1 MCTYRYP
8 RFPLSAIALTVML
21 SVWSAN
27 LTPASAQT
35 AQTEDK
41 QDSIRGVVVNSMT
54 HEAVARALVYSPDNR
69 FATMTDGDGRFEFAL
84 PQAQV
89 SLQPDNSPLQ
99 NNSTCSTTGDST
111 NCMTS
116 SGASRISNGPDALM
130 ARKPGFLNDQNG
142 AQTQQ
147 SVTPGKDLTISLT
160 PEALVVGRV
169 SLPTSE
175 ASEAIQLEIYQRQVQ
190 EGRGHWILRGSAYT
204 RSDGQFRFAE
214 LSAGTYKLL
223 TREQQDRDPV
233 TFDPRG
239 QQYGYSP
246 VYFPNASDFDAAQ
259 TIQLVPGQIFQ
270 ADTSLVRQPYYRVKV
285 AVANV
290 PPGVGGLGVVV
301 SAQGHRGPGYSLGY
315 NNQDQTIEGLLPNGN
330 YTLEASSYG
339 PNAPSSG
346 LLNISVKGAAV
357 EGPGMTLVPNGS
369 ISVNVKEEFT
379 SSEDTNSERAFGHRN
394 ERGPRSYLNVRL
406 EPADDFGQDRGGW
419 LRPPSGP
426 DDDSLAIESVH
437 PGRYWVRVNSSRGFA
452 ASVTSGEMDLL
463 HDPLVVGPGGSGSRI
478 EITMRDG
485 EAEIE
490 GTIEGAAPQFGA
502 SDGSAAS
509 STSAARLGPDGS
521 SAHVYCV
528 PLPDSSGEFKDL
540 FVPPDGKFGP
550 QQIPPGTY
558 RVLAFDHPQPELEY
572 RDPEAMHAFEAKG
585 QLVRLVAGQ
594 KEHLQ
599 LQLIPNSE

>member
-1 MCTYRYP
+1 M
-8 RFPLSAIALTVML
+8 
-21 SVWSAN
+21 
-27 LTPASAQT
+27 
-35 AQTEDK
+35 
-41 QDSIRGVVVNSMT
+41 
-54 HEAVARALVYSPDNR
+54 
-69 FATMTDGDGRFEFAL
+69 
-84 PQAQV
+84 
-89 SLQPDNSPLQ
+89 
-99 NNSTCSTTGDST
+99 
-111 NCMTS
+111 
-116 SGASRISNGPDALM
+116 
-130 ARKPGFLNDQNG
+130 
-142 AQTQQ
+142 
-147 SVTPGKDLTISLT
+147 
-160 PEALVVGRV
+160 
-169 SLPTSE
+169 
-175 ASEAIQLEIYQRQVQ
+175 
-190 EGRGHWILRGSAYT
+190 LRGSAYT

-223 TREQQDRDPV
+223 TREQQDRDPA

-259 TIQLVPGQIFQ
+259 TIQLAAGQVFQ
-270 ADTSLVRQPYYRVKV
+270 ADISLIRRPYYRVKL

-339 PNAPSSG
+339 PNPSSSG
-346 LLNISVKGAAV
+346 LLNISVKGAAD

-379 SSEDTNSERAFGHRN
+379 SSEDPNPEHAFGHRN
-394 ERGPRSYLNVRL
+394 ERGPRRYLNVRL

-426 DDDSLAIESVH
+426 DDDSLAIDSIH

-452 ASVTSGEMDLL
+452 ASVTSGETDLL
-463 HDPLVVGPGGSGSRI
+463 HDPLVVGSGGSGSPI
-478 EITMRDG
+478 EITMRDS
-485 EAEIE
+485 EAEID
-490 GTIEGAAPQFGA
+490 GTIEVAAPQSGA

-509 STSAARLGPDGS
+509 PASAARLAPDGS
-521 SAHVYCV
+521 FAHVYCV

-572 RDPEAMHAFEAKG
+572 RDPEAMRAYESKG
-585 QLVRLVAGQ
+585 QMVRFVAGQ